1 MLLTNIYLYFI
12 SEKASKLEIQII
24 NKHLF
29 FGTNLSTHLTE
40 TNYLILSR
48 SLTDLILNLSKK
60 FMQIPWYDLRRAPRS
75 ILSSMTV
82 TGTTKIRVHSQ
93 FTLIPMKVLG
103 NWLMFTFFYIAIPLD
118 SQMRRQNGKGFE
130 TLKKKSTHF
139 VIRPTAIKG
148 DQILDSAC

>member
-1 MLLTNIYLYFI
+1 MQEKVLLANIYLYFI

-60 FMQIPWYDLRRAPRS
+60 FMQIP
-75 ILSSMTV
+75 
-82 TGTTKIRVHSQ
+82 
-93 FTLIPMKVLG
+93 
-103 NWLMFTFFYIAIPLD
+103 
-118 SQMRRQNGKGFE
+118 
-130 TLKKKSTHF
+130 
-139 VIRPTAIKG
+139 
-148 DQILDSAC
+148 

>member
-1 MLLTNIYLYFI
+1 M
-12 SEKASKLEIQII
+12 
-24 NKHLF
+24 
-29 FGTNLSTHLTE
+29 TE

-60 FMQIPWYDLRRAPRS
+60 FMQIC
-75 ILSSMTV
+75 
-82 TGTTKIRVHSQ
+82 
-93 FTLIPMKVLG
+93 TLIRFASSTKEYSFKYDCNRDNKDKGP
-103 NWLMFTFFYIAIPLD
+103 FTIYIDTHEGFRELINVYFFYIAIALD

-139 VIRPTAIKG
+139 VSCPTAIKG